1 MAAFDTAPF
10 VAKGGPA
17 ALAVLMRLLETLRD
31 KGVLTSDECK
41 QILGCGPGP
50 FTAPQRGCSDDE
62 ARFGGAYE
70 AVLDALPAHRLGLSL
85 FFAASQTAATPM

>member
-1 MAAFDTAPF
+1 MAAFDIAPF

-41 QILGCGPGP
+41 QILEDAAQDLSPP
-50 FTAPQRGCSDDE
+50 HNVDVPTTRRALE
-62 ARFGGAYE
+62 ALTKRF
-70 AVLDALPAHRLGLSL
+70 
-85 FFAASQTAATPM
+85 

>member
-1 MAAFDTAPF
+1 MAAFDIAPF

-41 QILGCGPGP
+41 QILEGAAQDLSPP
-50 FTAPQRGCSDDE
+50 HNVDVPTTRRGLE
-62 ARFGGAYE
+62 ALTKRF
-70 AVLDALPAHRLGLSL
+70 
-85 FFAASQTAATPM
+85 

>member
-41 QILGCGPGP
+41 QILEDAGHDLSPP
-50 FTAPQRGCSDDE
+50 HNVDVPTTRRALE
-62 ARFGGAYE
+62 ALTKRF
-70 AVLDALPAHRLGLSL
+70 
-85 FFAASQTAATPM
+85 